1 MKNINWKIVAAT
13 LTSTLTI
20 LAALPYSLGD
30 LATIVPPAAKGY
42 VVTVGLI
49 ATTILR
55 IWNTKIEPP
64 PTQQSPKP

>member
-1 MKNINWKIVAAT
+1 LNINWKIVAAT

-30 LATIVPPAAKGY
+30 LAAIIPPAIKGY

-49 ATTILR
+49 ATTVLR
-55 IWNTKIEPP
+55 LWNTKMPETP
-64 PTQQSPKP
+64 PTTEVKP